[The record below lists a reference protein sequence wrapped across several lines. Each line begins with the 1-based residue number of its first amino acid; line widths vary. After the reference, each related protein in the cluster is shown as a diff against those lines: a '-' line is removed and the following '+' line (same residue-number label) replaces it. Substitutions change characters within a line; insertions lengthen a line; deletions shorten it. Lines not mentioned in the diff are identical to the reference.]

1 MLRTYILL
9 GFTFLFFH
17 LHVTGD
23 ISKYI
28 NMRYSYLS
36 FSAIFIFAFLT
47 IIQFKIANRKE
58 DDHHCHDESCCHHH
72 EKNETKL
79 KKALNYFIFIF
90 PIVSAL
96 VLPVATLDS
105 ELVKAKGVRIP
116 GFKAESE
123 DPFVQRQFLRP
134 DTSIYYGKEGYND
147 LMRKELALFSKQ
159 SRLVLNDSNYLKAME
174 TIYQFPGQF
183 SDKEIEFVGFVYRD
197 KTTNSQQLFVLRFG
211 IIHCIADSGVF
222 GLLTE
227 FPEKPYVKNDEWIRV
242 KGKLSTIYFQ
252 PFNVT
257 IPYVQVKEW
266 HKIKQPEE
274 PYVFRGYD

>member
-17 LHVTGD
+17 LHTTGD

-47 IIQFKIANRKE
+47 IVQFRMANRKE
-58 DDHHCHDESCCHHH
+58 TEHHCHDESCCHHH
-72 EKNETKL
+72 EENETKL
-79 KKALNYFIFIF
+79 KKALNYLIFIF

-96 VLPVATLDS
+96 ALPIATLDS
-105 ELVKAKGVRIP
+105 ELVKAKGFRIP
-116 GFKAESE
+116 GFETESA
-123 DPFVQRQFLRP
+123 DPFGQRQFLRP
-134 DTSIYYGKEGYND
+134 DTSVYYGKEGYND
-147 LMRKELALFSKQ
+147 LMKKELAVFSKQ
-159 SRLVLNDSNYLKAME
+159 SRLVLNDGNYLKAME

-183 SDKEIEFVGFVYRD
+183 SDKEIEFDGFVYRD
-197 KTTNSQQLFVLRFG
+197 KTTNNQQLFVLRFG
-211 IIHCIADSGVF
+211 IIHCVADSGVF

-227 FPEKPYVKNDEWIRV
+227 FSEKPHLQNDEWIHV

-274 PYVFRGYD
+274 PYVFRGYN

>member
-47 IIQFKIANRKE
+47 IIQFRIANRKE

-79 KKALNYFIFIF
+79 KKALNYLIFIF

-96 VLPVATLDS
+96 ALPVATLDS

-116 GFKAESE
+116 GFETESE

-159 SRLVLNDSNYLKAME
+159 SRLVLNDSNYLKVME
-174 TIYQFPGQF
+174 TVYQFPGQF

-211 IIHCIADSGVF
+211 IIHCVADSGVF

-227 FPEKPYVKNDEWIRV
+227 FPEKPHVKNDEWIRV

-252 PFNVT
+252 PFKVT